1 MMAYA
6 VIGGLFLVLLAVVWL
21 ACKAAEQEGRS
32 DAERDYLL
40 AESRTA
46 RRANEIDESVKLLSD
61 SDLDRELC
69 DARRLRVVEADS
81 HER

>member
-21 ACKAAEQEGRS
+21 ACKAAESEGRS
-32 DAERDYLL
+32 DAERDHLL
-40 AESRTA
+40 ERSETA
-46 RRANEIDESVKLLSD
+46 RRANEIDEGVKRLSD

-69 DARRLRVVEADS
+69 DR
-81 HER
+81 